1 MTTKQKTVGLNEPRL
16 HVIQLI
22 ERLLIISV
30 LSCDPNIRAARD
42 QAIYEI
48 CRKGEQIIH
57 QRDTGPGV
65 GACRQKTAELRRK
78 IPARQEDVCGLK

>member
-1 MTTKQKTVGLNEPRL
+1 MTTKQKTVGLNEPQPARNP
-16 HVIQLI
+16 ID
-22 ERLLIISV
+22 RTTADNFGC
-30 LSCDPNIRAARD
+30 CDPNIRVARD

-48 CRKGEQIIH
+48 CRKGEKIIH

-78 IPARQEDVCGLK
+78 IPARQEDGRGLK